1 MEIGSLRA
9 EITLFESA
17 RAYAA
22 ADGRLEVTPQDLR
35 IVAPMA
41 LRMRRSIFMQEY
53 FSKQKDEEA
62 QLTNVIETVI
72 TH

>member
-1 MEIGSLRA
+1 
-9 EITLFESA
+9 
-17 RAYAA
+17 
-22 ADGRLEVTPQDLR
+22 
-35 IVAPMA
+35 MA